1 MRGLLHREAVDLPDE
16 PFPRGLRGRERGERT
31 LQRPTPPVSEPV
43 PRGDEVRGLVI
54 VEPDAGAEERRNRG
68 HVPAKEEALLRQ
80 SAHRRIG
87 RPGLRLDRED
97 AVRDLLV
104 QSLVRLPPFCLEL
117 FEPSTYRVSFFL
129 VLSPE
134 GIEVAICGSTARATS
149 RAPSVTVRTRSRRHR
164 TSEENPRHKTTSRKD
179 RRTFKYRACFAA
191 TMALM
196 HSLLSLLDRVSPAK
210 IAYAHCDIPCGIYD
224 PHHAQMAAHTVI
236 RMVDLIGQ
244 LEKPGPNAT
253 ADQRQEYMNKLA
265 RYIATKEQHA
275 EIFKTE
281 VRVLWGDYFKPEHVQ
296 QFPNLHD
303 LVWKSLKSASKGR
316 QEINLQAAEDM
327 LRQANEIATI
337 FWKTKN
343 VSTYSAKSPYV
354 TGRETVYPKIG

>member
-1 MRGLLHREAVDLPDE
+1 M
-16 PFPRGLRGRERGERT
+16 
-31 LQRPTPPVSEPV
+31 
-43 PRGDEVRGLVI
+43 
-54 VEPDAGAEERRNRG
+54 
-68 HVPAKEEALLRQ
+68 ALL
-80 SAHRRIG
+80 
-87 RPGLRLDRED
+87 
-97 AVRDLLV
+97 
-104 QSLVRLPPFCLEL
+104 
-117 FEPSTYRVSFFL
+117 
-129 VLSPE
+129 
-134 GIEVAICGSTARATS
+134 
-149 RAPSVTVRTRSRRHR
+149 
-164 TSEENPRHKTTSRKD
+164 
-179 RRTFKYRACFAA
+179 
-191 TMALM
+191 
-196 HSLLSLLDRVSPAK
+196 HSLLTLLDRVSPAK

-265 RYIATKEQHA
+265 RYVATKEQHA